1 MGDNKIREN
10 RLRRMA
16 ERQGLRLVKS
26 RRRDRHASGYGTYT
40 LIDAA
45 TSDSD
50 AAVGGFGLDL
60 DAIEHQLRSRPE
72 T

>member
-1 MGDNKIREN
+1 MSDNKIREN

-16 ERQGLRLVKS
+16 ERQGLRLIKS

-40 LIDAA
+40 LVDAT
-45 TSDSD
+45 TSDADVS
-50 AAVGGFGLDL
+50 GFGLDL
-60 DAIEHQLRSRPE
+60 DAIEHQLRNRSE